1 MSSKAK
7 NEYRW
12 IGKNMKRV
20 EDPRLL
26 TGRGKYI
33 DDVHLPNMAEAAVLR
48 SPYAHAKIIS
58 IDTSAAEKL
67 PGVICVLTG
76 KQAAEQTGPTACFAN
91 PPVAQYV
98 IAVDK
103 VRHVG
108 EAVVA
113 VVAEDR
119 YIAEDAIDLIE
130 VEYEPLPVVVDAL
143 EAIKSTG
150 DAVLHPERGDT
161 NIALERI
168 LDFGPVDED
177 FANADII
184 VQRHLYWPRSGG
196 QPMETCGAVA
206 EFDEGMGK
214 FTVYSNGSMYNY
226 VGWLCAMSLGVAATQ
241 LNIIPTIAG
250 GSFGSKLFT
259 HKVVT
264 LTCTLAR
271 AAGCPV
277 KYIEDRLDNTMSCD
291 NHGSDRTYDA
301 ELAVMNDGTV
311 KSIRYRCVDDYG
323 AYLQFGVGHH
333 GNAAAQVTGP
343 YTINSVRM
351 HLIAVMTNKG
361 QQGAYRGFGS
371 EVTNFV
377 LERLMDAAADELGMD
392 PLELRRKN
400 FIQPEQFPYKIP
412 TGNVYDSGNYGAVLD
427 KALSL
432 LDYKGWREKQA
443 AARKEGRYI
452 GIGTV
457 TAQERSVFSS
467 TEFWFWNHEPGFALT
482 SSPESI
488 GIKIDPTGKAFV
500 TLHAPFWG
508 NSPETMATQI
518 VAEQLTM
525 EPSDIIVN
533 YTDTDHGLNGTGPG
547 GSRFTVMVAGAIG
560 GATKEL
566 RIKML
571 RIAGHLME
579 VDVSDLELV
588 DGKVQVKGAPE
599 KSMSI
604 ADIAMQAHFFKLSL
618 PEEIKSGLDATYVYD
633 HPYTTMPNADRTD
646 LGVFYPIMGHM
657 CHIPVVEVD
666 IETGQIE
673 FLDYVAVHD
682 CGTMVNPMT
691 LAGHVRGG
699 TAQGIG
705 TAMYEEFAYDEN
717 GQLMTASY
725 ADYLIPTVHEVPGN
739 VRVGHVETPSPF
751 TEFGIKG
758 GGEGGRMGAPPAI
771 AAAVEDALRPLGIK
785 VDALPITANKLRK
798 LIREAQG

>member
-1 MSSKAK
+1 MSSQAK

-33 DDVHLPNMAEAAVLR
+33 DDIHLPNMAEAAVLR
-48 SPYAHAKIIS
+48 SPYAHAKIVS
-58 IDTSAAEKL
+58 IDTSAAEQL

-119 YIAEDAIDLIE
+119 YIAEDAIDLID
-130 VEYEPLPVVVDAL
+130 VEYEPLSVVVNAL
-143 EAIKSTG
+143 EAIESTG

-161 NIALERI
+161 NIAHERV

-177 FANADII
+177 FDNADLI
-184 VQRHLYWPRSGG
+184 VQRNLYWPRSGG

-277 KYIEDRLDNTMSCD
+277 KFIEDRLDNTMSCD

-311 KSIRYRCVDDYG
+311 KGIRYRCVDDYG

-351 HLIAVMTNKG
+351 HLIAVFTNKG

-371 EVTNFV
+371 EVTNYV

-392 PLELRRKN
+392 PLALRRKN

-412 TGNVYDSGNYGAVLD
+412 TGNVYDSGNYEAVLD
-427 KALSL
+427 EALSL
-432 LDYKGWREKQA
+432 LDYDGWREKQA
-443 AARKEGRYI
+443 QARKEGRYI

-525 EPSDIIVN
+525 HPDDIIVN

-560 GATKEL
+560 GATREL
-566 RIKML
+566 REKMYK
-571 RIAGHLME
+571 IAGHLME
-579 VDVSDLELV
+579 VDASDLELV
-588 DGKVQVKGAPE
+588 DGNVQVKGAPD

-618 PEEIKSGLDATYVYD
+618 PDEIRSGLDSNYVYD
-633 HPYTTMPNADRTD
+633 HPYTTMPSEDRSD

-657 CHIPVVEVD
+657 CHLPVVEVD
-666 IETGQIE
+666 IETGRID

-705 TAMYEEFAYDEN
+705 SAVYEEFAYDEN
-717 GQLMTASY
+717 GQLMTASF
-725 ADYLIPTVHEVPGN
+725 ADYLIPTVHEVPAN

-785 VDALPITANKLRK
+785 IDALPITANKLRQ
-798 LIREAQG
+798 LIREAQ